1 MANRSTPHKLRN
13 VDVLKA
19 LREHNHNVHATAQA
33 LKVSDAAVFAWLRAN
48 GCKRAFVCVE
58 QQER

>member
-1 MANRSTPHKLRN
+1 MNNRSTPNKLRN

-19 LREHNHNVHATAQA
+19 LREHNHNVHATAQS

-48 GCKRAFVCVE
+48 NCKRVFMCVE
-58 QQER
+58 TRER